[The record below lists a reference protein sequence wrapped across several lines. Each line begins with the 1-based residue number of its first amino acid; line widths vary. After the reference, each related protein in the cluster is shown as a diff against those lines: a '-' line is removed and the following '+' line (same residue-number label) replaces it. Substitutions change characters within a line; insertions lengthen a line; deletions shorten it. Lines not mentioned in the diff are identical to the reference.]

1 MRLPFL
7 APSAILLAA
16 ALAVAACTDPEEQLP
31 GGFTPEPTPQA
42 TTAAT
47 PEPSPLST
55 PDPDWTPVPV
65 PADWREHR
73 DTDLGF
79 AVRYP
84 QDLEFEWVT
93 GPEPDR
99 GQLVLNYRS
108 PSDVLRVFIIH
119 IATDHEFD
127 PIPEGVSPEDWAI
140 GRVCARDKI
149 EEASLGGRHAIT
161 CPFLAAEE
169 HPPLTEVITTHRG
182 GILRLSISPYLGEAE
197 IEGIRGA
204 FQFLAEEDL

>member
-1 MRLPFL
+1 MRVPLF
-7 APSAILLAA
+7 APLAILLAA

-55 PDPDWTPVPV
+55 PDPDWTPAPV

-73 DTDLGF
+73 DSSLGF

-84 QDLEFEWVT
+84 PDLEFNWVT

-99 GQLVLNYRS
+99 GHVSMDFRPLNDPRRGFT
-108 PSDVLRVFIIH
+108 VVFS
-119 IATDHEFD
+119 TDHEFD
-127 PIPEGVSPEDWAI
+127 PIPDGVSLEDWAV
-140 GRVCARDKI
+140 GRVCLRDEI
-149 EEASLGGRHAIT
+149 EEMSLGGHRAIT
-161 CPFLAAEE
+161 CPWQAMEE
-169 HPPLTEVITTHRG
+169 HPPTTEVITTHRG
-182 GILRLSISPYLGEAE
+182 GVLRLSISPYNSDAE
-197 IEGIRGA
+197 IEGILGT
-204 FQFLAEEDL
+204 FEFLAGEP